1 MHAYE
6 DTGIE
11 VTEVGDPGE
20 LPVVGAGP
28 RPPHVVRVRS
38 TASDGQ
44 DWQGW
49 QNWQDCGDLGLVV
62 RPAWVHWVLPAGD
75 GADGML
81 AGQTRQQRSRTRRA
95 ARTLADLAG
104 EVHEPVG
111 AAVFAEWS
119 RLYAAQ
125 VHGMKYGRNLAAIF
139 RKDLLAPDSGAL
151 LLGWRHAGR
160 LVCGCVAEV
169 DAERSA
175 LVMRFSAV
183 APEARAGELP
193 RGMYAALADL
203 AAERGLRWVTAGNDV
218 NFYGAMLRPGLCAFK
233 LRLGFRP
240 VPGDLFGKV
249 AERTV
254 AERVTSLAGLEAPV
268 LRFGYRR
275 PRPPAAVVD
284 DFVAGPDRLGLVS
297 VAPPGPADQVLGSLP
312 EHRRLVLAA

>member
-11 VTEVGDPGE
+11 VTEVGDPAE
-20 LPVVGAGP
+20 LPGAGGGP

-38 TASDGQ
+38 TAP
-44 DWQGW
+44 DWQA
-49 QNWQDCGDLGLVV
+49 CGDLGLVV
-62 RPAWVHWVLPAGD
+62 RPAWVHWVLAAGD

-95 ARTLADLAG
+95 ARTLADLAV

-119 RLYAAQ
+119 ELYATQ
-125 VHGMKYGRNLAAIF
+125 VHRMKFGRNLAAIF
-139 RKDLLAPDSGAL
+139 RKDLLAPDSGVL
-151 LLGWRHAGR
+151 LLGWRRAGR

-169 DAERSA
+169 DPERSA
-175 LVMRFSAV
+175 LVTRFSAV
-183 APEARAGELP
+183 SPEERAAELP

-203 AAERGLRWVTAGNDV
+203 AAARGLRWVTAGNDV

-233 LRLGFRP
+233 LRLGFCP

-249 AERTV
+249 PERTLV
-254 AERVTSLAGLEAPV
+254 ERVTSLAGLEPPA

-275 PRPPAAVVD
+275 ARAAAATID
-284 DFVAGPDRLGLVS
+284 DFVAGPDRLDLVS
-297 VAPPGPADQVLGSLP
+297 VAPPGRPDAILESLP